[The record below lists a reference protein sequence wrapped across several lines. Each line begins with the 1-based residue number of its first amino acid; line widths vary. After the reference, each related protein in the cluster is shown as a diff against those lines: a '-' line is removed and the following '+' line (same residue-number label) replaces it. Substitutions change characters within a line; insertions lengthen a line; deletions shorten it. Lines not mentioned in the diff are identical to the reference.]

1 MPTITVNSE
10 SKTLPEPLTIAD
22 LLRVLGKDP
31 QKLAVELNRSV
42 VPRAEHSHAL
52 LKEGDAVEI
61 VTLVGGGSGRSEER
75 SQGTGDRRQEETKE
89 SGDRRQETDKAEK
102 PVSSLS
108 PVPCLLTPEL
118 SPVSCPLSP
127 VLRVGGFTFSSRLF
141 TGTGKY
147 PTYELMQQCMDAS
160 GCEVTTVAVR
170 RERLIDKDGKSL
182 LDFLNLKKLTILPN
196 TAGCFS
202 AEDAIRHARL
212 ARELLANLENPGAN
226 WVKLE
231 CLADKKTLLPDPVD
245 TLKAT
250 EQLVKEGFTVLVY
263 TSDDPVLAK
272 RLKAAGAASV
282 MPAGSPIGS
291 GQGIL
296 NPNNIRI
303 CLEYLKDGDPDY
315 PVIVDAG
322 VGTASDVSV
331 AMELGCDGVLLNTA
345 IASAK
350 DPLRMAWAMRYACEA
365 GRLAYLAGRIPK
377 KLYAN
382 ASSPTEGMIQSTK
395 ANSPA

>member
-1 MPTITVNSE
+1 MPTITLNAEPRSF
-10 SKTLPEPLTIAD
+10 PGPLTVAE
-22 LLRVLGKDP
+22 LLRTLGRDP
-31 QKLAVELNRSV
+31 AKLAVEVNRHV
-42 VPRAEHSHAL
+42 VPRADHPTHSL
-52 LKEGDAVEI
+52 NDGDAVEI
-61 VTLVGGGSGRSEER
+61 VTLVGGGSGD
-75 SQGTGDRRQEETKE
+75 G
-89 SGDRRQETDKAEK
+89 
-102 PVSSLS
+102 
-108 PVPCLLTPEL
+108 
-118 SPVSCPLSP
+118 PLK
-127 VLRVGGFTFSSRLF
+127 VGKFSFTSRLF

-147 PTYELMQQCMDAS
+147 SSYELMQRCMEAS

-182 LDFLNLKKLTILPN
+182 LDFLDLSKLTILPN

-202 AEDAIRHARL
+202 ADDAMRHARL
-212 ARELLANLENPGAN
+212 ARELLSNLGNPGAD

-231 CLADKKTLLPDPVD
+231 CLADKKTLLPDPID
-245 TLKAT
+245 TLRAT

-272 RLKAAGAASV
+272 RLKEAGAASV

-322 VGTASDVSV
+322 VGTASDVAF

-345 IASAK
+345 IASAA
-350 DPLRMAWAMRYACEA
+350 DPLRMAHAMRHACEA
-365 GRLAYLAGRIPK
+365 GRLASLAGRIPR
-377 KLYAN
+377 KLYAS
-382 ASSPTEGMIQSTK
+382 ASSPMDGRI
-395 ANSPA
+395 SPSNGNP